1 MAKIVIAL
9 GGNALG
15 DNPEEQKELVK
26 IPAEKVASLVKM
38 GHKVV
43 VGHGNGPQVG
53 MIFNAFADSRKVE
66 GSKTPLMPFA
76 EAGAMSQGY
85 IGFHL
90 ATAIYNKFR
99 EHGMNDKEALYILT
113 DTVVDAN
120 DQAFQNPTK
129 PIGPFYATEEEAI
142 AANPNS
148 TVKEDAGRGYRK
160 VVPSPKPLAILGID
174 SIQKNVELGAT
185 VVVGGGGG
193 VPVVLENNQYVGK
206 DAVIDKDFTLAKIA
220 NDINADTFIVLT
232 AVDRVFVN
240 YGKPDQKALEVVTV
254 EEMEKYVEE
263 GHFAPGS
270 MLPKVLAA
278 ITFVKSG
285 KNREAIIADLTK
297 VEDALEG
304 KSGTKIVLSK

>member
-1 MAKIVIAL
+1 MSKIVIAL

-15 DNPEEQKELVK
+15 NNPEEQKELVK

-53 MIFNAFADSRKVE
+53 MIFNAFADAKKVNE
-66 GSKTPLMPFA
+66 KTPHVPFA

-90 ATAIYNKFR
+90 MTAITNKFK
-99 EHGMNDKEALYILT
+99 EHGMNDKEALYVLT
-113 DTVVDAN
+113 DTVVDEN

-129 PIGPFYATEEEAI
+129 PVGPFYATEEEAI
-142 AANPNS
+142 VANPNS
-148 TVKEDAGRGYRK
+148 TVKEDSGRGYRK
-160 VVPSPKPLAILGID
+160 VVPSPKPVAILGID
-174 SIQKNVELGAT
+174 SVQKNVELGAT
-185 VVVGGGGG
+185 VIVGGGGG
-193 VPVVLENNQYVGK
+193 TPVVLENGQYVGR
-206 DAVIDKDFTLAKIA
+206 DAVIDKDFTCAKIA
-220 NDINADTFIVLT
+220 NDINADKLIILT
-232 AVDRVFVN
+232 AVDRVFIN
-240 YGKPDQKALEVVTV
+240 YRKENEQALEVATV
-254 EEMEKYVEE
+254 EEMERYAAE
-263 GHFAPGS
+263 GQFDPGS

-285 KNREAIIADLTK
+285 NNREAIIADLTK

-304 KSGTKIVLSK
+304 KTGTKIVLSK